1 MKTNELRELS
11 DVDLNNELH
20 STLKEIFNLKMQKSS
35 GEFEKPHL
43 MKRARRQVARIK
55 TLITERV
62 SEANG

>member
-11 DVDLNNELH
+11 DEDLNNELH
-20 STLKEIFNLKMQKSS
+20 STLKEIFNLKMQKAS

-43 MKRARRQVARIK
+43 MKCARRQVARIK
-55 TLITERV
+55 TLITERA